1 MQIVLDATSRVAAV
15 HADGQDVA
23 AAYPGC
29 VCVTL
34 PDAPVEIGQE
44 LAVDLETVRA
54 AARAAIDA
62 EAEARRQLVLT
73 PGAGQMA
80 AYQRK
85 EAQARAYVADPV
97 PEPADYPALVAEVG
111 ATASTL
117 STVAQAV
124 VARADIWHAYGDA
137 IEAARLG
144 AKKAVAG
151 AADVA
156 AVVAAADGVV
166 WPEAGGA
173 V

>member
-1 MQIVLDATSRVAAV
+1 MQIVLDSVSRVAAV
-15 HADGQDVA
+15 HQDGQDVA

-44 LAVDLETVRA
+44 LAVDLETVKA

-85 EAQARAYVADPV
+85 EAQARAYLADPV
-97 PEPADYPALVAEVG
+97 PEPADYSALVAEVG
-111 ATASTL
+111 ITAATL
-117 STVAQAV
+117 SGVAGLV
-124 VARADIWHAYGDA
+124 VAKADAWRTYGDA
-137 IEAARLG
+137 VEAARLS

-151 AADVA
+151 AADA
-156 AVVAAADGVV
+156 AVVAVVVAGVT